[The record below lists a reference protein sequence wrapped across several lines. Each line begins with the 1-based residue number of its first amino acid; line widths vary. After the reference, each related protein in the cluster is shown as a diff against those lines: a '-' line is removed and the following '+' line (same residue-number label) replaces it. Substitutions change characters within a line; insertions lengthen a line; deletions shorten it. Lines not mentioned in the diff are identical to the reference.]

1 MKSLEV
7 GVGKRLSGEQ
17 VSALRAFAAATSVG
31 VTTGVLVYRLL
42 RH

>member
-1 MKSLEV
+1 MKSLTI
-7 GVGKRLSGEQ
+7 GIRKRLSGEQ
-17 VSALRAFAAATSVG
+17 VSALRAFAGATTVG